1 MYVVAIEG
9 EHEDIART
17 VNADSSFNCEL
28 GESREVFN
36 ESMVAEE
43 NDFAIASAACSSSR
57 IASEIQTFSSLLFW
71 QDHGGAILII
81 NAGGSVISI
90 TGSKFEGN
98 SAILDYG
105 DDHVSH
111 ALCTY
116 PCCWKNSTILST
128 HSVANTSQLIRS
140 CSHNIVFAII
150 LLGWCHLQ
158 YWWGV
163 VVHHRIQ
170 VY

>member
-57 IASEIQTFSSLLFW
+57 IASEIPTFSIADRLNSTGRNLPQW
-71 QDHGGAILII
+71 IL
-81 NAGGSVISI
+81 SVIRWTKASRTPSPASI
-90 TGSKFEGN
+90 PRAAF
-98 SAILDYG
+98 
-105 DDHVSH
+105 
-111 ALCTY
+111 
-116 PCCWKNSTILST
+116 
-128 HSVANTSQLIRS
+128 
-140 CSHNIVFAII
+140 
-150 LLGWCHLQ
+150 Q
-158 YWWGV
+158 Y
-163 VVHHRIQ
+163 
-170 VY
+170 